1 MEFYIGLFALTAV
14 VYYGNNFIK
23 ENHQKKIIIYLMFA
37 ILILVSG
44 TRYLLGGSDYY
55 VYQKCFNVV
64 ETLVSFTHT
73 KAAIAN
79 LHLIADF
86 EIGYLFLNSLIKTLG
101 FSFYGFTLIEAV
113 VWYACMYLGL
123 SRYVRD
129 WAYVLPLFLYKFF
142 FYNTFISMRQS
153 ITIAIFFVAWRYIQE
168 KKPVK
173 YYGLCMLALLFH
185 NGAILMFAIYPFMQ
199 LKLTK
204 KRLIILNVMCWPF
217 FVLWKLGYSI
227 YGFVS
232 ALVGLLPMQSTMVSK
247 AQTWLTFTESIS
259 TFHVLEY
266 MLIML
271 LVIIFYDQIMEQDE
285 NAEFIVKIFLWLLP
299 LFAICG
305 ASVLVTR
312 FKDYFTITYGI
323 IIMYLIQILKGYKKY
338 LIQTVALVVCAFGFF
353 RYIILFDSGALMP
366 YASFFQYGISI
377 FQ

>member
-44 TRYLLGGSDYY
+44 TRYLLGGSDYF
-55 VYQKCFNVV
+55 VYQKCFNVL
-64 ETLVSFTHT
+64 ETLANFTQT
-73 KAAIAN
+73 KAAIAD
-79 LHLIADF
+79 LHLISDF
-86 EIGYLFLNSLIKTLG
+86 EIGYLFFNSLIKTMG
-101 FSFYGFTLIEAV
+101 FSFFGFTLIEAS
-113 VWYACMYLGL
+113 VWYTCMYLGL
-123 SRYVRD
+123 SKYVGD
-129 WAYVLPLFLYKFF
+129 WAYVLPLFLYKLFL
-142 FYNTFISMRQS
+142 YNTFISMRQS

-185 NGAILMFAIYPFMQ
+185 NGAIMMFVVYPFMQ
-199 LKLTK
+199 LRLTK
-204 KRLIILNVMCWPF
+204 KRLIILNMICWPF
-217 FVLWKLGYSI
+217 FILWKMGYNV
-227 YGFVS
+227 YGFVTTI
-232 ALVGLLPMQSTMVSK
+232 AGMLPTNSTIVSK
-247 AQTWLTFTESIS
+247 AQSWLQFSEPIS

-266 MLIML
+266 MLMML
-271 LVIIFYDQIMEQDE
+271 LVIVFYDQIVEWDK
-285 NAEFIVKIFLWLLP
+285 NANFIIKMFLWLLP
-299 LFAICG
+299 LFAIFG
-305 ASVLVTR
+305 ASVLITR

-323 IIMYLIQILKGYKKY
+323 IIMYLIQILKGYKKF

-366 YASFFQYGISI
+366 YVSFLQYGISI